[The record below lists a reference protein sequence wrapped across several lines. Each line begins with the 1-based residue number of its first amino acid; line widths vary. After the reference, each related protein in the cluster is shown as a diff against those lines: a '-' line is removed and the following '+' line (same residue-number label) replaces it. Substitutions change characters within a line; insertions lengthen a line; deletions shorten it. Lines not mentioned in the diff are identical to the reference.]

1 MILSKDINTVYFV
14 GIGGIGMSA
23 LARLF
28 NHQGLRVAGYDRTAT
43 NITRQLVEEGIHV
56 HYDDLGSEVSTLISE
71 PEQTL
76 VVYTPAVPSDHEEL
90 KWLKQNKYLIV
101 KRASVLG
108 LLCSQFQCM
117 AVSGTHGKTTVS
129 TMAATI
135 MNNRPEKCG
144 AILGG
149 ISKNFHSNLV
159 LPDKESNWMIT
170 EADEFDR
177 SFLQLSPDIAVITS
191 IDADH
196 LDIYS
201 NVEEIILSF
210 NEFVGKIRPGGIL
223 LLNEKVRDKVKSEG
237 VKTYT
242 YSLTG
247 PSDFKTENLK
257 LDESTRCYSFQLQT
271 PSGTTSEITMQ
282 YPGLLNV
289 ENAVA
294 AGAASWLAGTG
305 LREISLGIE
314 SYLGVKRRFDIRYI
328 CKESVYIDD
337 YAHHPEELKAF
348 INSVRKLYPGR
359 KITGIFQP
367 HLYSRTRDLA
377 DDFATSLDLLD
388 IAIILPVYPAR
399 EQPIEGVSSAL
410 LASKIQK
417 ADHFLM
423 EKSEITRFLKENR
436 TEVLLTMGAGDIE
449 LLSDEII
456 ETIKHE
462 EEA

>member
-1 MILSKDINTVYFV
+1 MNLFNDINTVYFL

-28 NHQGLRVAGYDRTAT
+28 NHQGLRVAGYDRTPSE
-43 NITRQLVEEGIHV
+43 ITRQLLNEGILV
-56 HYDDLGSEVSTLISE
+56 HYEDLGSEISSIVSS
-71 PEQTL
+71 PGKTL
-76 VVYTPAVPSDHEEL
+76 VVYTPAVPAEHKEL
-90 KWLKQNKYLIV
+90 DWLKQNKFTIV
-101 KRASVLG
+101 KRARILG
-108 LLCSQFQCM
+108 ILCSQYQCL
-117 AVSGTHGKTTVS
+117 AVAGTHGKTTVS

-135 MNNRPEKCG
+135 MSGSSKKCG

-159 LPDKESNWMIT
+159 LPDNDIKWMIT

-201 NVEEIILSF
+201 TVDQIIYSF
-210 NEFVGKIRPGGIL
+210 NEFIGKIRPEGTL
-223 LLNEKVRDKVKSEG
+223 LINEKISGKVETQE

-242 YSLTG
+242 YSLNG
-247 PSDFKTENLK
+247 NSDFKTENLR
-257 LDESTRCYSFQLQT
+257 LDEVNRCYSFQLCT
-271 PSGTTSEITMQ
+271 PGGKTAEITMQ
-282 YPGLLNV
+282 YPGLINV

-294 AGAASWLAGTG
+294 AGAAAWLAGTG
-305 LREISLGIE
+305 LHELRVGIE
-314 SYLGVKRRFDIRYI
+314 SYLGVKRRFDIRYRGRNTI
-328 CKESVYIDD
+328 YIDD

-348 INSVRKLYPGR
+348 ITSVRKLFPAQ

-367 HLYSRTRDLA
+367 HLYTRTRDFA
-377 DDFATSLDLLD
+377 DEFASSLDLLD
-388 IAIILPVYPAR
+388 TVLILPIYAAR
-399 EQPIEGVSSAL
+399 ENPIEGVSSAI
-410 LASKIQK
+410 LAEKMK
-417 ADHFLM
+417 NADHHIV
-423 EKSEITRFLKENR
+423 EKSAIMKFIKENPTR
-436 TEVLLTMGAGDIE
+436 VLLTMGAGDID

-462 EEA
+462 EKA